1 MYGKGRGWWGSGWF
15 GMCHW
20 IVWMSCPPC
29 QLSFPLL
36 SLLSVF
42 FRSGF
47 ICVCDSCRA
56 TRAFLCLY
64 VRIVTLGCGWIVQ
77 WLEPCV
83 CVFGGRFYSAWGG
96 SVSSMVV
103 ADCFYTTSCYEN
115 LQWFSLYFCLSLM
128 LKVIQSSQVSLTYA
142 ISIAVWFV

>member
-1 MYGKGRGWWGSGWF
+1 MGEW
-15 GMCHW
+15 M
-20 IVWMSCPPC
+20 VWNVSLDSLDE
-29 QLSFPLL
+29 LSSMPALL
-36 SLLSVF
+36 SSPLIIVCF

-96 SVSSMVV
+96 GGGSQSVPSMVV

-115 LQWFSLYFCLSLM
+115 LQRFSLYFCLSLM